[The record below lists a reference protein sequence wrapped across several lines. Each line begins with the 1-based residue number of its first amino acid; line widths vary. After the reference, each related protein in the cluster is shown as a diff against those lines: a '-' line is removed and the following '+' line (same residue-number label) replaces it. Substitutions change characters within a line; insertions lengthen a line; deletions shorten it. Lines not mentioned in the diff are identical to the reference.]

1 MHVLAGSLNVMVLS
15 DLQDRG
21 RHWPSAKYE
30 DLVTMQ
36 SKLPLIELVDENRS
50 YWIPSKSSLYSC
62 FSTWSYIRR
71 KNLEVKWWKLIWF
84 QGAIP
89 KYAFIGWLAI

>member
-1 MHVLAGSLNVMVLS
+1 MVS
-15 DLQDRG
+15 SVLQDRG
-21 RHWPSAKYE
+21 WHWPSAKYE

-36 SKLPLIELVDENRS
+36 SKLPLIELVDEDW
-50 YWIPSKSSLYSC
+50 YWIPSKSSLYSI

-71 KNLEVKWWKLIWF
+71 KNLEFKWWKLIWF